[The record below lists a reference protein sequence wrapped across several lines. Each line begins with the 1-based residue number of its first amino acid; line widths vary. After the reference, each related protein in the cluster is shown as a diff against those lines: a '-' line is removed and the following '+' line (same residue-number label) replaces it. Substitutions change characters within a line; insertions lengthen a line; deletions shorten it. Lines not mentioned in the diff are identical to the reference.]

1 MSSNRSIKSKEE
13 RHLKNKINNLQKDSQ
28 GGQEIIIND
37 LKDLKQIVEH
47 MEDNQILEVSWGDSE
62 DEE

>member
-1 MSSNRSIKSKEE
+1 M
-13 RHLKNKINNLQKDSQ
+13 KNKINNLQKDSQ